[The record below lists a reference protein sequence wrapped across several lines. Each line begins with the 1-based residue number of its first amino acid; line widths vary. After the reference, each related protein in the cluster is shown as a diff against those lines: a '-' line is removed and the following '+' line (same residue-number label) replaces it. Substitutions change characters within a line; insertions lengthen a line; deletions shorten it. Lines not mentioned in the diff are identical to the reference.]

1 MSSIHIP
8 SDSDFTKDQWE
19 KFAEYCEILRPLT
32 NRQLRLE
39 IKVNPFISH
48 ELKGGYKNK
57 WALLGILADYY
68 LKCEGMKPRTM
79 CDGAGLAEILRRNC
93 STKNTYT
100 ANLKLF

>member
-68 LKCEGMKPRTM
+68 LNCEGMKPRTM
-79 CDGAGLAEILRRNC
+79 SDGAGLADILWSNC
-93 STKNTYT
+93 PTKCVVHQ
-100 ANLKLF
+100 NL